1 MKRHVVLGLSL
12 GVLWAVY
19 ANVAFAQGS
28 GPQGLSPAKGSKA
41 LKSLPAHAD
50 DAARAARS
58 DRPAKEPP
66 GQVRKQ
72 NKASSES
79 TAPSGLPR
87 GHSPGDS
94 TALPSH
100 TASPG
105 SISTAHVSHTTAAVP
120 EPLPPTAP
128 RPTGVRVGPR
138 APDARENPD
147 ARPLAFSSRLMRP
160 HASEAGESSRGRV
173 ASRPPKMSAP
183 LHSGSIVS
191 DGGASGGSGG
201 SAAPPLFVALISL
214 LVLIVP
220 RMASRFRAAAAPA
233 LATMLVAGVAHP
245 D

>member
-12 GVLWAVY
+12 GVLWAVH

-28 GPQGLSPAKGSKA
+28 GLQGSGPAKETKA

-120 EPLPPTAP
+120 EP
-128 RPTGVRVGPR
+128 RPTDVRAGPQ
-138 APDARENPD
+138 AHDAGRNPVP
-147 ARPLAFSSRLMRP
+147 RPLASSRLMRP